1 MTEKH
6 CPECRTET
14 LFDTPPCEDGHDEDC
29 VDLACVDCGFA
40 MTSLAVHV
48 VADDHVL
55 AA

>member
-14 LFDTPPCEDGHDEDC
+14 LFDTPPCEDGHGEDC
-29 VDLACVDCGFA
+29 VDLACVECGFA
-40 MTSLAVHV
+40 LTSVGALLLSR
-48 VADDHVL
+48 DEVL